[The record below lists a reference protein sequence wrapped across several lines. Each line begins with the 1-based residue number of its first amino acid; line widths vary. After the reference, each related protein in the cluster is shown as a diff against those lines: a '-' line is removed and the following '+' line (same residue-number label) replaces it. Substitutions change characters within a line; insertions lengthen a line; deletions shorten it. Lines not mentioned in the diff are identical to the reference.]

1 MCFVD
6 LTVFINL
13 RVFIAAVWKDP
24 FIGKFTKEISILSSS
39 NTGCIVYPVP
49 LTSCDSVH
57 LFVLNRDNPYYANN
71 ASKTFT
77 SIFNHMPLMT
87 LSFRLK
93 VWIANWGN
101 RIVLQSFYAFYE
113 CSFLIN
119 LEIIALFGCHCSP
132 EYTWRSFGLINFI
145 KGVPNYAVQ
154 IASSLAPVRTDKTKI
169 SDLTPYMSRFMC
181 LSKLDLVRCSWKA
194 VLSPLKYLVDCQNC
208 QPHTL
213 WCTLCHKSAI
223 EHM

>member
-1 MCFVD
+1 MCCLMCFVD
-6 LTVFINL
+6 LTVFVNL

-24 FIGKFTKEISILSSS
+24 FIGKFTKELSILSSS

-101 RIVLQSFYAFYE
+101 RIDLQSFYAFYE
-113 CSFLIN
+113 WISSFLEMN
-119 LEIIALFGCHCSP
+119 LWVLLKFFFWSCIVAVWN
-132 EYTWRSFGLINFI
+132 YTWVFLYLDCIWSVSGVYLEFSVVVLEFI
-145 KGVPNYAVQ
+145 
-154 IASSLAPVRTDKTKI
+154 
-169 SDLTPYMSRFMC
+169 
-181 LSKLDLVRCSWKA
+181 
-194 VLSPLKYLVDCQNC
+194 
-208 QPHTL
+208 
-213 WCTLCHKSAI
+213 
-223 EHM
+223 